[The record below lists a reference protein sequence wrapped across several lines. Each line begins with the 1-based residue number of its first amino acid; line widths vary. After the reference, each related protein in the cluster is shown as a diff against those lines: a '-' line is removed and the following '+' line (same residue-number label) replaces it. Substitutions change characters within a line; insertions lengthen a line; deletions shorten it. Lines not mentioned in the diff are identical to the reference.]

1 MEGTMNIIE
10 RNEQAEYE
18 KNVFNDNRLC
28 YNPSKNFIKVL
39 QEKPLWGVPK
49 KYSDD
54 IFKDGQNFCENNN
67 LPILCLSHGKKASSS
82 TTFYKK
88 MKK

>member
-1 MEGTMNIIE
+1 MT
-10 RNEQAEYE
+10 A
-18 KNVFNDNRLC
+18 
-28 YNPSKNFIKVL
+28 
-39 QEKPLWGVPK
+39 K
-49 KYSDD
+49 KIFDMFVDMLLYMALMQSSLFKKDLED